1 MEPRSSLPDP
11 WVDRIFDKLLLTYGA
26 EWQRKW
32 DGLDLA
38 AVKAD
43 WGHELR
49 GFQQSPHAIKF
60 ALENLPTGF
69 APTVL
74 QFRDL
79 CIKAPQYAAK
89 ALPPPTPDPAVVAA
103 VVAAVKRPEGRD
115 PKFWAYALRE
125 REQGGAHLSITQR
138 AMWRAALK
146 AEGDAA

>member
-1 MEPRSSLPDP
+1 MEARSSLPDP
-11 WVDRIFDKLLLTYGA
+11 WTDRIFDKLLLTYGA

-32 DGLDLA
+32 DGLDLS

-60 ALENLPTGF
+60 ALENLPAGF

-79 CIKAPQYAAK
+79 CIKAPQYAKK

-103 VVAAVKRPEGRD
+103 VMGAIKPPAGRD
-115 PKFWAYALRE
+115 PKFWAHALRE
-125 REQGGAHLSITQR
+125 REQNGAKLTITQR
-138 AMWRAALK
+138 TMWREALEH
-146 AEGDAA
+146 EGATT